1 MDDWVFVGGLE
12 QNFRF
17 LNDTSGGG
25 LFFPRLVGKL
35 LEELGKR
42 AMIDFVVI
50 KILITLLPANG
61 LKAEHFEL
69 INVSSLSKIVENVVN
84 TYVLPELLMSA
95 VGTHEL
101 REDAA
106 VEGLST
112 LNVKSVA
119 LARPS
124 HAIGVLFALK

>member
-1 MDDWVFVGGLE
+1 
-12 QNFRF
+12 
-17 LNDTSGGG
+17 
-25 LFFPRLVGKL
+25 
-35 LEELGKR
+35 
-42 AMIDFVVI
+42 MIDFVVI
-50 KILITLLPANG
+50 KILITLLSANR
-61 LKAEHFEL
+61 LEAERFEL
-69 INVSSLSKIVENVVN
+69 INVSSLSKIAEKMVN

-101 REDAA
+101 RKDAT
-106 VEGLST
+106 VKGLGT